1 MGTNDSLQAVQSG
14 DLLEC
19 PFCGPVEIVHRWAGN
34 IEIKHKPTCFLH
46 AITTLH
52 GAAHIAAWN
61 RRHSNN
67 TPQRMARP
75 SAGATYAGGDGST
88 LDGGGR

>member
-1 MGTNDSLQAVQSG
+1 MSIVNTKLTG

-34 IEIKHKPTCFLH
+34 VEIKHKDACFLH

-61 RRHSNN
+61 RRYSNSGIER
-67 TPQRMARP
+67 T
-75 SAGATYAGGDGST
+75 SGKGAE
-88 LDGGGR
+88 

>member
-1 MGTNDSLQAVQSG
+1 MIDMKKNATVEAVQP

-34 IEIKHKPTCFLH
+34 VEIKHKPACFLH

-61 RRHSNN
+61 RRYSN
-67 TPQRMARP
+67 AR
-75 SAGATYAGGDGST
+75 
-88 LDGGGR
+88 LDRQEEVR

>member
-1 MGTNDSLQAVQSG
+1 MSEQDGAASLVRSDA
-14 DLLEC
+14 LLAC

-34 IEIKHKPTCFLH
+34 VEIKHKPTCFLH

-61 RRHSNN
+61 RRANATEHRQGARQGGSNE
-67 TPQRMARP
+67 
-75 SAGATYAGGDGST
+75 
-88 LDGGGR
+88 

>member
-1 MGTNDSLQAVQSG
+1 MANKSDETVFD
-14 DLLEC
+14 C

-34 IEIKHKPTCFLH
+34 VEIKHKDGCFLH

-61 RRHSNN
+61 RRYIYSNF
-67 TPQRMARP
+67 
-75 SAGATYAGGDGST
+75 GG
-88 LDGGGR
+88 